1 MASEITAEQIA
12 EIEELVA
19 RAQAA
24 AKIIETYDQARV
36 DHLCQAVCAAVY
48 PLGHQA

>member
-24 AKIIETYDQARV
+24 AKIIETYDPALTIFVRPS
-36 DHLCQAVCAAVY
+36 A
-48 PLGHQA
+48 PPSIP